1 MNVPLNLQFAQSENV
16 GCLGKGEKSGEEV
29 MSGDDTGVGDAPLY
43 PAAAQ
48 VSSCSHELSKT
59 WTRAGSLLGDA

>member
-1 MNVPLNLQFAQSENV
+1 
-16 GCLGKGEKSGEEV
+16 

-59 WTRAGSLLGDA
+59 WTRAGSLLGDAWGCTVFSRSWKSLAHDDWLLDIRHL